1 MRNLFGGE
9 VYPTSM
15 KNSVRS
21 CYVGGVVRVGLVIV
35 VAAVLVLVPR
45 AAWAHAILV
54 HSTPGINATV
64 EGPDVAVE
72 MKFSSRVDGA
82 RSTVLLSTSDGK
94 SKPLALEHQS
104 SPDTLTTRI
113 THLDPGK
120 YSIQWQVLATD
131 GHVTR
136 GEIPFH
142 VK

>member
-1 MRNLFGGE
+1 

-15 KNSVRS
+15 KNSIRS
-21 CYVGGVVRVGLVIV
+21 SCAGGVVRVGLVIV
-35 VAAVLVLVPR
+35 AAAVLLLVPR
-45 AAWAHAILV
+45 AAWAHAVLL
-54 HSTPGINATV
+54 HSSPGINATV
-64 EGPDVAVE
+64 EGPEVAVE

-94 SKPLALEHQS
+94 SKPLALEQQS
-104 SPDTLTTRI
+104 SPDTLTTRV

-136 GEIPFH
+136 GEIPFQ